1 MEHGHHHDHHHEHHH
16 EHHHAHE
23 IKSLNGVYILS
34 IILNLGF
41 VIIEAGIGI
50 WKNSVGL
57 VSDAGHN
64 LSDVFSLLL
73 ALFAFKLAKS
83 QSTKR
88 FTYGYK
94 KASVLISLVN
104 ALILLVAIGAIYLE
118 SFHKFFTPVAI
129 DGSAISW
136 TAGIGILI
144 NGFTAFLLMKQQ
156 GHDINTRGA
165 FLHMATDTLVSAGVL
180 VSGIVITYTGWYV
193 IDPIIGILIATVIL
207 VGTFNLL
214 RESLNMTIDAVPES
228 IDIDDI
234 HEVIESTEGVKDVH
248 HIHIWPIS
256 TTLNALTAHIIVE
269 DLMDGPR
276 ITEEIRH
283 RLQEKGISHS
293 TIQVEDKT
301 CECHDHN
308 CHAE

>member
-1 MEHGHHHDHHHEHHH
+1 MEHGHHHEHHH

-34 IILNLGF
+34 IVLNLGF

-83 QSTKR
+83 HSTKR

-118 SFHKFFTPVAI
+118 SFHKFFNPVAI
-129 DGSAISW
+129 DGAAISW

-144 NGFTAFLLMKQQ
+144 NGLTAYLLMRQQ
-156 GHDINTRGA
+156 SHDINTRGA
-165 FLHMATDTLVSAGVL
+165 FLHMATDTLVSVGVL

-214 RESLNMTIDAVPES
+214 KESLNLSIDAVPES
-228 IDIDDI
+228 IDIDEI
-234 HEVIESTEGVKDVH
+234 HEVIENTEGVRDVH

-256 TTLNALTAHIIVE
+256 TTLNALTAHIIID
-269 DLMDGPR
+269 DLMDGPK
-276 ITEEIRH
+276 ITEEISH
-283 RLQEKGISHS
+283 KLQEKGISHS
-293 TIQVEDKT
+293 TIQIEDKAH
-301 CECHDHN
+301 ECHDHD

>member
-1 MEHGHHHDHHHEHHH
+1 MEHGHHHEHHH

-129 DGSAISW
+129 DGAAISW

-293 TIQVEDKT
+293 TIQVEDKA